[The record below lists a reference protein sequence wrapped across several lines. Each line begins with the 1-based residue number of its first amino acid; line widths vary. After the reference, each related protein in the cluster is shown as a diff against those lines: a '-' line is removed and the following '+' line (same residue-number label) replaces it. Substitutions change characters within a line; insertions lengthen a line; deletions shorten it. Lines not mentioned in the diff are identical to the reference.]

1 MYSSLSP
8 ALITGIFL
16 VLSKFERSKLLRARG
31 VFRTA
36 RGQGEPASQLG
47 NSWARFT
54 NSGLSPSSLMN
65 LAKSI
70 PPIDLDRVHEVKTSQ
85 LNN

>member
-1 MYSSLSP
+1 MVVACCILHNICNARRLP
-8 ALITGIFL
+8 AEEDVVQQTMLEEVSRHTAIIM
-16 VLSKFERSKLLRARG
+16 KERA
-31 VFRTA
+31 
-36 RGQGEPASQLG
+36 QLF
-47 NSWARFT
+47 WARFT

-70 PPIDLDRVHEVKTSQ
+70 PPIDLDPVHELKSSQ